1 MQQGTGSVS
10 CSVAAGSWTATLQHR
25 CLTRSPPAGTAARPA
40 WLHTAL
46 ACDALVLQEEV
57 PLQQSGLVVEAA
69 GSRGGQTS
77 NKDLSQLEQHCGRIE
92 KELEDVKT
100 QIVGILADKQDERE
114 ENEILTFYQKA
125 FTLLTEQ
132 NCSLKRR
139 LKSEI
144 ILSDTAGQEKESSG
158 RMIPDLDR
166 TSPDGQEKEIDQGL
180 LHKPSSDYETE
191 LSLLHGKLS
200 ELERQQAVSDLAR
213 RESEERTL
221 QLEESLDL
229 MRDEFER
236 MEDYWQSKLGEER
249 RWGEE
254 REQQLQARM
263 DHHHQ
268 QQASMVQLTLVPCVF
283 LRLF

>member
-1 MQQGTGSVS
+1 M
-10 CSVAAGSWTATLQHR
+10 
-25 CLTRSPPAGTAARPA
+25 
-40 WLHTAL
+40 
-46 ACDALVLQEEV
+46 LQEEF
-57 PLQQSGLVVEAA
+57 PLQQSEVVAEAAA

-114 ENEILTFYQKA
+114 GNEILKFYQKA

-144 ILSDTAGQEKESSG
+144 ILTDTATQEKETSG
-158 RMIPDLDR
+158 KMIPDLDR

-200 ELERQQAVSDLAR
+200 ELERQQVVSDLAR

-221 QLEESLDL
+221 QLEESLEL
-229 MRDEFER
+229 MREEFER

-254 REQQLQARM
+254 REQQLRARV

-268 QQASMVQLTLVPCVF
+268 QQASMVQLTLVSCVF